1 MKKALITIS
10 FFTSA
15 WSFAQNQLHQVLV
28 VNEGYYDYQT
38 NAILEPVTIG
48 SYQPVTQQYQVVD
61 TLENMRFASDLVID
75 GNFYFVA
82 ADSKIFKMDLNTHQ
96 EISSVS
102 CPGVRN
108 LAVYQN
114 KLIATRGEY
123 LTTYDSYL
131 HVYNTNDMQLML
143 ALDTVTGPKW
153 ATQNIVIDGTTAY
166 LVVNNAYDWG
176 NEKGII
182 GQLDL
187 TTLTYGNE
195 IDLGPE
201 GKNPDN
207 LVKYGAALYTVNN
220 KDWTGTSISKLDL
233 GTNISSTVN
242 IANAIAGCGT
252 SALRD
257 DKITY
262 QISMETSLNNFDING
277 MNNIGPVSGI
287 NVNFYELAQEPIS
300 GEFYA
305 STTDFFST
313 GTVFIYDALNT
324 EIHQFAAG
332 VSPGTIV
339 FDIRPAAGM
348 TNEANN
354 SIRVSPNPTNDYLSI
369 QGKTEQ
375 DIVCLTDMNGMQVV
389 TTTDSSLN
397 LSELPAGIYFLNV
410 NGTCQKVIKL

>member
-1 MKKALITIS
+1 MKKALITLS
-10 FFTSA
+10 LFASS

-48 SYQPVTQQYQVVD
+48 SYNPVSQQYQVVD
-61 TLENMRFASDLVID
+61 TLENMRFSSDLVID
-75 GNFYFVA
+75 GNFYYVA

-96 EISSVS
+96 EIASVS

-131 HVYNTNDMQLML
+131 HVYNTADLQLIQ
-143 ALDTVTGPKW
+143 AFDTVTGPKW

-166 LVVNNAYDWG
+166 LVVNNAYEWG

-182 GQLDL
+182 GQLNL
-187 TTLTYGNE
+187 SNLSYGNE
-195 IDLGPE
+195 VDLGPD

-207 LVKYGAALYTVNN
+207 LVKYGSALYTVNN
-220 KDWTGTSISKLDL
+220 KDWTGTSISKFELANNA
-233 GTNISSTVN
+233 TSTVN
-242 IANAIAGCGT
+242 IANAVAGCGT

-257 DKITY
+257 DKLTY

-277 MNNIGPVSGI
+277 MNNIGPVNGI
-287 NVNFYELAQEPIS
+287 NMNFYELAQEPLS
-300 GEFYA
+300 GQLYT
-305 STTDFFST
+305 SSTDFFSF
-313 GTVFIYDALNT
+313 GTVYIYDAANT
-324 EIHQFAAG
+324 ELHQFAAG

-339 FDIRPAAGM
+339 FDIRSSAGIADDT
-348 TNEANN
+348 TNF
-354 SIRVSPNPTNDYLSI
+354 SVSPNPTNDILTIHGKSANELVSLIDLNGTMVLSS
-369 QGKTEQ
+369 TES
-375 DIVCLTDMNGMQVV
+375 TMNVSQ
-389 TTTDSSLN
+389 
-397 LSELPAGIYFLNV
+397 LPAGIYYVNI